1 MDKPTIP
8 FTALILAAD
17 RAPGDPVARAAGVC
31 CKCLAPVGG
40 TPMVLRVL
48 DALAAA
54 EQIGDCILCG
64 PHQDAVDREPGL
76 RARIAS
82 GEVRWVESEATPSA
96 STYKVLQS
104 LPDHTPVLVTTADH
118 GLLSPRIVDY
128 FCCEARIT
136 GSDLVM
142 GLAPHK
148 QVEAAYPGTKRTVTR
163 LRDDAYCSCN
173 LFAFLTHRA
182 QAAAHF
188 WRAVES
194 HRKKTMRVISASGWM
209 AVLRYLLGQLSLD
222 EGLKRISRRMGLN
235 VAAVVMPFAE
245 AAVDVDTVSDWR
257 LVEKIL
263 DDQRP

>member
-54 EQIGDCILCG
+54 EHIGDCILCG
-64 PHQDAVDREPGL
+64 PHQDAVDQEPEL
-76 RARIAS
+76 RARIAC
-82 GEVRWVESEATPSA
+82 GEVRWVKSEATPSA

-104 LPDHTPVLVTTADH
+104 MPDRTSLLVTTGDH
-118 GLLSPRIVDY
+118 ALLSPRIVDY
-128 FCCEARIT
+128 FCCKACAT
-136 GSDLVM
+136 GSDVVVGLV
-142 GLAPHK
+142 PHER
-148 QVEAAYPGTKRTVTR
+148 VVAAYPRTKRTVTR
-163 LRDDAYCSCN
+163 LRDGAYCSCN
-173 LFAFLTHRA
+173 LFAFLTRRA

-188 WRAVES
+188 WRNVES

-209 AVLRYLLGQLSLD
+209 AVLRYLLGQLSLA
-222 EGLKRISRRMGLN
+222 EGLKGISRRMGLD
-235 VAAVVMPFAE
+235 VGAVVMPFAE
-245 AAVDVDTVSDWR
+245 AAVDVDTVSDWA
-257 LVEKIL
+257 LAEKIL
-263 DDQRP
+263 DDQSP